1 MTQPLVSVKRLL
13 PAELGRVFEAWS
25 SAELMSRWFVVD
37 PSWTV
42 KATNDFRV
50 GGKYRVEMRRD
61 DGTVFVAFGEYV
73 EISAPRRLV
82 FTWSSALP
90 AIDRS
95 LVTIELAP
103 PPAGGKCSVSPMRT
117 ATTTPEASV
126 RAATIQIAA
135 WRPNRSA
142 LTPESR
148 APAAYPRSRHNR

>member
-1 MTQPLVSVKRLL
+1 MTEPLVSVKRLL
-13 PAELGRVFEAWS
+13 PAEMGRVFEAWS
-25 SAELMSRWFVVD
+25 SAEVMSRWFVVD

-61 DGTVFVAFGEYV
+61 DGTVFLAFGEYL

-95 LVTIELAP
+95 LVTIDLRP
-103 PPAGGKCSVSPMRT
+103 VG
-117 ATTTPEASV
+117 
-126 RAATIQIAA
+126 AATE
-135 WRPNRSA
+135 
-142 LTPESR
+142 LTLTHEDLPDTDGGRAHSVGWEGTLNSLERHLMGETSSR
-148 APAAYPRSRHNR
+148 Q